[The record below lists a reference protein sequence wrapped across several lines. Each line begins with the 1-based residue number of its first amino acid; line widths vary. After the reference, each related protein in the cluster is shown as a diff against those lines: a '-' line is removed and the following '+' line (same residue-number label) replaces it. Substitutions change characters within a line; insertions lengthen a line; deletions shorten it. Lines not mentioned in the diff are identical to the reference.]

1 MESTAPGTR
10 RPLGVVAASLGA
22 VVVALVL
29 ISIGVVSTTAGHGAF
44 SGAVGIFLV
53 LYGLFIIV
61 AGWALWRGSLLARG
75 PVLATGVLN
84 LIVAVSLAGSAIQ
97 SWLLAGVAGTG
108 VSVGG
113 TGVSVGGTGVSVLV
127 GGTQQIGPIQPEP
140 GNSGGGL
147 GNGV

>member
-61 AGWALWRGSLLARG
+61 AGSALWRGSLLARG

-97 SWLLAGVAGTG
+97 SWLLAGVAAVTVVASALPATTAWLRWRPERTRVRPSGEPPATG
-108 VSVGG
+108 V
-113 TGVSVGGTGVSVLV
+113 
-127 GGTQQIGPIQPEP
+127 P
-140 GNSGGGL
+140 GS
-147 GNGV
+147 